1 MNHNH
6 LLSFRAEPIPVV
18 RIGIV
23 GLGVRGSK
31 ALDRLV
37 EIPGVRIVA
46 LADLDES
53 VVRKASELLPY
64 REVSCYTGEC
74 AATSCVTDSCVDL
87 LYITTTWE
95 SHAEIATEGMMHG
108 KHVAIEVPAA
118 ISMAQI
124 WQLVE
129 TAEQTRRHCF
139 MLENSVYDRFELS
152 MLHMAQCG
160 IFGEI
165 VHAKGGYVHNL
176 HSQWL
181 QHREDWR
188 LAHNIARRG
197 DLYPT
202 HGVAP
207 LCLAMNI
214 HRGDRLSRLVAMEA
228 VPKHTPRVLGDHYGE
243 DFSSFANG
251 DHTQTII
258 QTEKGC
264 TLYIEHDVASYRPYS
279 RSLQIVGTDGFAQK
293 YPYPVLSLKPEYCNG
308 ISYNSAVH
316 PDLPDYLPHEQTE
329 QLLQKYSHP
338 ILTPDILDGIKH
350 LEGHAPMSGIMDRRL
365 IYCLQK
371 GLPLDM
377 DVYDMAEWCSIIPL
391 SEESLRLG
399 SVPIEIPDFTRGA
412 WDILEKVDW
421 HIS

>member
-1 MNHNH
+1 MNRNH
-6 LLSFRAEPIPVV
+6 VLSLRCAPIPIV
-18 RIGIV
+18 RIAII
-23 GLGVRGSK
+23 GLGIRGTK
-31 ALDRLV
+31 ALARLV
-37 EIPGVRIVA
+37 EIPGVEIVA
-46 LADLDES
+46 LADLDEEA
-53 VVRKASELLPY
+53 VRKASALLPHQKVDY
-64 REVSCYTGEC
+64 HTGTDAAFSCIEH
-74 AATSCVTDSCVDL
+74 TSADL

-95 SHAEIATEGMMHG
+95 SHATIATEGMKHG
-108 KHVAIEVPAA
+108 KHVAVEVPAA
-118 ISMAQI
+118 ISIPEI
-124 WQLVE
+124 WQLIE
-129 TAEQTRRHCF
+129 TAEQTRKHCF
-139 MLENSVYDRFELS
+139 MLENSVYDSFELS
-152 MLHMAQCG
+152 MLNMAQSG
-160 IFGEI
+160 LFGEI
-165 VHAKGGYVHNL
+165 IHAKGGYVHNL

-202 HGVAP
+202 HGIAP

-214 HRGDRLSRLVAMEA
+214 HRGDRLFRLVSMDAS
-228 VPKHTPRVLGDHYGE
+228 PKHTPQVLSSHYGE
-243 DFSSFANG
+243 DFSRFANG

-258 QTEKGC
+258 QTAKGR

-293 YPYPVLSLKPEYCNG
+293 YPYPTLSLKPEYCEG
-308 ISYNSAVH
+308 ISYSSTLH
-316 PDLPDYLPHEQTE
+316 PELPDYLPSDKTE
-329 QLLQKYSHP
+329 VVLQKYAHP
-338 ILTPDILDGIKH
+338 ILTPDIVEGIKH
-350 LEGHAPMSGIMDRRL
+350 LKGHAPMSGIMDRRL

-412 WDILEKVDW
+412 WEILEKVDW